1 MSFMNKLTTTLLVDD
16 DETTNFVNQM
26 LLEDMG
32 VTEDVL
38 VANNGQEALEL
49 VRQRCQEGLC
59 PELILLDINMPVMNG
74 FEFLEEYEQLS
85 FPNKQSV
92 VVVML
97 TTSLNPQDM
106 DRLRDLPNEGFLNKP
121 LNEKVL
127 KELLRKHF
135 DKDLLG

>member
-1 MSFMNKLTTTLLVDD
+1 MPFMNKLTTTLLVDD

-74 FEFLEEYEQLS
+74 FEFLKEYEQLS

-92 VVVML
+92 VIVML

-121 LNEKVL
+121 LNEKMV
-127 KELLRKHF
+127 KELLREHF
-135 DKDLLG
+135 DKDLFG

>member
-1 MSFMNKLTTTLLVDD
+1 MSFMDKLTTTLLVDD

-121 LNEKVL
+121 LNEKMV
-127 KELLRKHF
+127 KELLREHF
-135 DKDLLG
+135 DKDLPS

>member
-1 MSFMNKLTTTLLVDD
+1 MNKLSATLLVDD

-32 VTEDVL
+32 VTEQVL

-49 VRQRCQEGLC
+49 VQQRCQQERC

-74 FEFLEEYEQLS
+74 FEFLEKYEQLD

-92 VVVML
+92 VIVML

-106 DRLRDLPNEGFLNKP
+106 DRLRGLTNEGFLNKP
-121 LNEKVL
+121 LNEKMV
-127 KELLRKHF
+127 KELLREHF
-135 DKDLLG
+135 DKDLPG

>member
-1 MSFMNKLTTTLLVDD
+1 MNKLTTTLLVDD

-106 DRLRDLPNEGFLNKP
+106 NRLRDLPNEGFLNKP
-121 LNEKVL
+121 LNEKMV
-127 KELLRKHF
+127 KELLREHF
-135 DKDLLG
+135 DKDLPG